1 MTHMTLTYLDMPLL
15 VVALLE
21 IVDQLLV
28 PELVDVCT
36 LFCLL
41 IVVTTLEVSA
51 TQGDVYSTTGAYITG
66 L

>member
-28 PELVDVCT
+28 PELVDVST

-51 TQGDVYSTTGAYITG
+51 THKVMFTQQLEPT
-66 L
+66 